1 MDCNTSGSTSPGR
14 MPNFLVFRNLSSIY
28 FCRPGVNIDHYLI
41 EFFLR
46 RFQEDFPAVFSAENN
61 SLAVN

>member
-1 MDCNTSGSTSPGR
+1 
-14 MPNFLVFRNLSSIY
+14 MPNFLVFRTVLPSIY
-28 FCRPGVNIDHYLI
+28 FCRPEVNIDHYLI

-61 SLAVN
+61 SLVN